1 MPSGLDWDKLRVFH
15 AVAEAGSFTRAA
27 DRLGLSQSAISR
39 QISSLEGELG
49 TPLFHRHARGLV
61 PTEQG
66 EMLSRA
72 AADMASKIEGVR
84 SELTETRERP
94 QGKLRIATTVGL
106 GSGWLTERIDRFL
119 ELYPDIQLELVLNN
133 EEVDVAMREAD
144 AAIRL
149 RQPQQPDLIQR
160 RLFTVH
166 FHVYASPGYVN
177 RHGAP
182 QSVEDLDRHRIVAF
196 GAWVPR
202 YLQNLNHLRTV
213 GRPDGNPREPVL
225 EINSILMI
233 RRAVERNIGIAMLP
247 DYVVPANTGL
257 VRVLPD
263 LPLPSFDTFFCYAE
277 EMRNAAKINVFRDF
291 LLSNARQWR
300 Y

>member
-1 MPSGLDWDKLRVFH
+1 MPAGLDWDKLRVFH

-66 EMLSRA
+66 EMLARA
-72 AADMASKIEGVR
+72 SSEMSSKIDILR

-94 QGKLRIATTVGL
+94 QGKLRIATTVGF

-119 ELYPDIQLELVLNN
+119 ELYPDIKLELVLTN
-133 EEVDVAMREAD
+133 EEIDIAMREAD

-177 RHGAP
+177 RFGAP
-182 QSVEDLDRHRIVAF
+182 QDVVDLDDHRIVAF
-196 GAWVPR
+196 GESVPR
-202 YLQNLNHLRTV
+202 YLANLNFLREV
-213 GRPDGNPREPVL
+213 GRASGDPREPVL

-233 RRAVERNIGIAMLP
+233 RRAVERNIGVAMLP
-247 DYVVPANTGL
+247 DYVVPNNSGL

-263 LPLPSFDTFFCYAE
+263 LPLPTFDTYFCYAE

-291 LLSNARQWR
+291 LLTNARQWR
-300 Y
+300 H